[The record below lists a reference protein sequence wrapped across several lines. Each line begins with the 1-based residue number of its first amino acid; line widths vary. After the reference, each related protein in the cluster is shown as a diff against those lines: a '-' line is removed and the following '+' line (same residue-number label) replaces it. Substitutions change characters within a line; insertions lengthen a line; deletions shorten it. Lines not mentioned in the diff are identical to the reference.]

1 MTKLTTAI
9 WQEGRQALNLRQ
21 EVGQQRLPMSSS
33 KSYRIRIQSLNRNWL
48 DLKVTTGELSKAN
61 KAQINAENA
70 RLDAEKSAEE
80 ARSRMLEN
88 KHRNSPVDEVPYTIL
103 KPRASELYT
112 GKDRLRRAMGLTE
125 NKKKYLCIQARCYH
139 PYLAHFQNDWATSE
153 LIKQYLSNWGKNESR
168 KERKMVAS
176 TSPPDTNYL
185 KYEGEQEQEQEQP
198 QDGENT
204 RNIDKNW
211 D

>member
-1 MTKLTTAI
+1 MLSPNNLAR
-9 WQEGRQALNLRQ
+9 RQTGSEPASRS
-21 EVGQQRLPMSSS
+21 RAT
-33 KSYRIRIQSLNRNWL
+33 
-48 DLKVTTGELSKAN
+48 KVTNVIKQVLQDKNTELEQELARLKGELSKAN